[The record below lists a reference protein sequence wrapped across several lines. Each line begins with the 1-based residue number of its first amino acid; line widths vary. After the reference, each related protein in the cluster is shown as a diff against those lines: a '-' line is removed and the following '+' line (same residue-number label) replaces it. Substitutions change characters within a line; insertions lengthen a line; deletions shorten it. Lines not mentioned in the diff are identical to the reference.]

1 MTKLEQD
8 DERSQPTLEQVATVA
23 GVSRATVSRVINGS
37 PKVSDSTRSAVSHAV
52 EQLGYVPN
60 RAARSLV
67 TRRTESLA
75 LVVEES
81 ESRLF
86 ADPFFARTVRGIS
99 AVLAERD
106 LQLVLLMA
114 QSTSERAR
122 VERYLT
128 GGHVDGVLV
137 LSHHGNYDL
146 PLRLQRGGVPVV
158 LGGRPTSRLP
168 ISYVDA
174 DNVGGAHEA
183 VSHLIEQGRERVA
196 TISGPND
203 MGAGMDRLRGYR
215 AALEEAAVDYDE
227 DLVESGDFSRESG
240 ERAMRALLERRPQ
253 IDAVFAAS
261 DLMAAGA
268 LRVLKDHG
276 RTIPEDV
283 AVVGFDDS
291 STARTTD
298 PQLTT
303 VRQPVEHF
311 GREMARMLLRKM
323 DTADAGVQ
331 KLVLGT
337 ELVMRGSTRT
347 TTGGEP

>member
-1 MTKLEQD
+1 MAKLD
-8 DERSQPTLEQVATVA
+8 DPEVRSQPTLDQVAIAA

-37 PKVSDSTRSAVSHAV
+37 PKVSDSARSAVSHAV

-67 TRRTESLA
+67 TRRTDSMA

-99 AVLAERD
+99 GVFAERD

-114 QSTSERAR
+114 HSTSERAR

-128 GGHVDGVLV
+128 GGHIDGVLMV
-137 LSHHGNYDL
+137 SHHSNYEL
-146 PLRLQRGGVPVV
+146 PLRLKSVGIPVV
-158 LGGRPTSRLP
+158 LGGRPINRLSL
-168 ISYVDA
+168 SYVDA
-174 DNVGGAHEA
+174 DNVGGAHDA
-183 VSHLIEQGRERVA
+183 VAHLIERGRARVA
-196 TISGPND
+196 TISGPSD
-203 MGAGMDRLRGYR
+203 MGAGVDRLRGYR
-215 AALEEAAVDYDE
+215 AALDEAGMGFDE
-227 DLVESGDFSRESG
+227 GLTEPGDFSRESG
-240 ERAMRALLERRPQ
+240 EQAMAQLLERRPDL
-253 IDAVFAAS
+253 DAVFAAS

-268 LRVLKDHG
+268 LRVLKEHG
-276 RTIPEDV
+276 RRIPDDV
-283 AVVGFDDS
+283 AIVGFDDS

-303 VRQPVEHF
+303 VRQPVELF
-311 GREMARMLLRKM
+311 GREMAHMLLRQVE
-323 DTADAGVQ
+323 TPDAGVQ

-337 ELVMRGSTRT
+337 ELVIRGST
-347 TTGGEP
+347 

>member
-1 MTKLEQD
+1 MAKLD
-8 DERSQPTLEQVATVA
+8 DPEIARSQPTLDEVAIAA

-37 PKVSDSTRSAVSHAV
+37 PKVSDTARSAVSHAV

-67 TRRTESLA
+67 TRRTDSMA
-75 LVVEES
+75 LVVQES

-99 AVLAERD
+99 GVLAERD

-128 GGHVDGVLV
+128 GGHIDGVLV
-137 LSHHGNYDL
+137 LSHHSNYEL
-146 PLRLQRGGVPVV
+146 PLRLKGVGVPVV
-158 LGGRPTSRLP
+158 LGGRPTSRLSL
-168 ISYVDA
+168 SYVDS
-174 DNVGGAHEA
+174 DNVGGAHDA
-183 VSHLIEQGRERVA
+183 VAHLIEQGRSRVA

-203 MGAGMDRLRGYR
+203 MGAGVDRLRGYR
-215 AALEEAAVDYDE
+215 AALDEAGTGFDE
-227 DLVESGDFSRESG
+227 GLVESGDFSRESG
-240 ERAMRALLERRPQ
+240 ELAMEALIERRPDL
-253 IDAVFAAS
+253 DAVFAAS

-268 LRVLKDHG
+268 LRVLKEHG
-276 RTIPEDV
+276 RRIPADV

-303 VRQPVEHF
+303 VRQPVELF
-311 GREMARMLLRKM
+311 GREMAHMLLRQVE
-323 DTADAGVQ
+323 TPDAGVQ

-337 ELVMRGSTRT
+337 ELVIRGST
-347 TTGGEP
+347 

>member
-1 MTKLEQD
+1 MTNPDGNELT
-8 DERSQPTLEQVATVA
+8 RSQPTIEQVATAA

-37 PKVSDSTRSAVSHAV
+37 PKVSDSARSAVSHAV

-67 TRRTESLA
+67 TRRTDSIA
-75 LVVEES
+75 LVVEEP

-86 ADPFFARTVRGIS
+86 ADPFFARTVRGMS
-99 AVLAERD
+99 GVLAERD

-122 VERYLT
+122 VQRYLT
-128 GGHVDGVLV
+128 GGHIDGVLV
-137 LSHHGNYDL
+137 LSHHGNYEL
-146 PLRLQRGGVPVV
+146 PISLKRDGIPVV
-158 LGGRPTSRLP
+158 LGGRPTSRIA

-174 DNVGGAHEA
+174 DNTGGAHEA
-183 VSHLIEQGRERVA
+183 VAHLIERGRQRVA

-203 MGAGMDRLRGYR
+203 MGAGVDRLRGYR
-215 AALEEAAVDYDE
+215 AALEEAGMEYDE
-227 DLVESGDFSRESG
+227 GLVEPGDFSRESG
-240 ERAMRALLERRPQ
+240 ERAMEALIERRPDL
-253 IDAVFAAS
+253 DAVFAAS

-268 LRVLKDHG
+268 LRMLKERG
-276 RTIPEDV
+276 RSIPGNV
-283 AVVGFDDS
+283 ALVGFDDS
-291 STARTTD
+291 VTARTTD

-311 GREMARMLLRKM
+311 GREMAHMLLRQIE
-323 DTADAGVQ
+323 TPDAGVQ

-337 ELVMRGSTRT
+337 DLVMRGST
-347 TTGGEP
+347 

>member
-1 MTKLEQD
+1 MARTESG
-8 DERSQPTLEQVATVA
+8 EIARSQPTLEQVATAA

-37 PKVSDSTRSAVSHAV
+37 PKVSDSARAAVARAV

-67 TRRTESLA
+67 TRRTDSMA

-86 ADPFFARTVRGIS
+86 ADPFFARTLRGMS
-99 AVLAERD
+99 AVMGERD

-114 QSTSERAR
+114 QSSSERAR
-122 VERYLT
+122 VERYLM
-128 GGHVDGVLV
+128 GGHIDGVLL

-146 PLRLQRGGVPVV
+146 PLALRRAGVPVV
-158 LGGRPTSRLP
+158 LGGRPTRRLP

-183 VSHLIEQGRERVA
+183 VSFLIEGGRQRVA
-196 TISGPND
+196 TITGPND
-203 MGAGMDRLRGYR
+203 MGAGVDRLRGYR
-215 AALEEAAVDYDE
+215 AALEEAGMSYDE
-227 DLVESGDFSRESG
+227 DYVESGDFSRESG
-240 ERAMRALLERRPQ
+240 ERAMTALLERRPQ
-253 IDAVFAAS
+253 LEAVFAAS

-268 LRVLKDHG
+268 LRVLKEHG
-276 RTIPEDV
+276 RDIPGDV

-291 STARTTD
+291 ITARTTD

-311 GREMARMLLRKM
+311 GREMAHMLLRKIE
-323 DTADAGVQ
+323 TADPGVQ
-331 KLVLGT
+331 NLVLGT
-337 ELVMRGSTRT
+337 ELIKRGST
-347 TTGGEP
+347 

>member
-1 MTKLEQD
+1 MTRPDGNELA
-8 DERSQPTLEQVATVA
+8 RSQPTLEQVATTA

-37 PKVSDSTRSAVSHAV
+37 PKVSDSARSAVSHAV

-67 TRRTESLA
+67 TRRTDSLA

-86 ADPFFARTVRGIS
+86 ADPFFARTVRGMS

-114 QSTSERAR
+114 QSASERIR

-128 GGHVDGVLV
+128 GGHIDGVLL
-137 LSHHGNYDL
+137 LSHHGNYEL
-146 PLRLQRGGVPVV
+146 PLRLMRAAVPVV
-158 LGGRPTSRLP
+158 LGGRPTRRLP

-183 VSHLIEQGRERVA
+183 VAYLIEQGRRHVA

-203 MGAGMDRLRGYR
+203 MGAGVDRLRGYR
-215 AALEEAAVDYDE
+215 AALDEAGMSYDE
-227 DLVESGDFSRESG
+227 GFVEGGDFSRESG
-240 ERAMRALLERRPQ
+240 ERAMETLLERRPHL
-253 IDAVFAAS
+253 DAVFAAS

-268 LRVLKDHG
+268 LRVLKEHG
-276 RTIPEDV
+276 RGVPGDV

-291 STARTTD
+291 VTARTTD

-311 GREMARMLLRKM
+311 GREMAHMLLRQIK
-323 DTADAGVQ
+323 TADAGVQ

-337 ELVMRGSTRT
+337 ELVMRGST
-347 TTGGEP
+347 

>member
-1 MTKLEQD
+1 MTRLNETGY
-8 DERSQPTLEQVATVA
+8 ERSQPTLDQVAIAA

-37 PKVSDSTRSAVSHAV
+37 PKVSESARLAVSHAV

-67 TRRTESLA
+67 TRRTDSMA
-75 LVVEES
+75 LVVEEP

-86 ADPFFARTVRGIS
+86 ADPFFARTVRGMS
-99 AVLAERD
+99 GVLAERD

-122 VERYLT
+122 VQRYLT
-128 GGHVDGVLV
+128 GGHIDGVLV

-146 PLRLQRGGVPVV
+146 PLKLKQDGVPVV
-158 LGGRPTSRLP
+158 LGGRPTRRLP
-168 ISYVDA
+168 ISFVDS
-174 DNVGGAHEA
+174 DNAGGAHEA
-183 VSHLIEQGRERVA
+183 VAHLLELGKQRVA

-203 MGAGMDRLRGYR
+203 MGAGVDRLRGYR
-215 AALEEAAVDYDE
+215 AALDEAGVEFDDG
-227 DLVESGDFSRESG
+227 LVEPGDFSGESG
-240 ERAMRALLERRPQ
+240 ERAMEKLLERRPDV
-253 IDAVFAAS
+253 DAVFAAS

-268 LRVLKDHG
+268 LRVLKENG
-276 RTIPEDV
+276 RRIPGDV
-283 AVVGFDDS
+283 AVIGFDDS

-303 VRQPVEHF
+303 IRQPVELF
-311 GREMARMLLRKM
+311 GREMANMLLRQIAN
-323 DTADAGVQ
+323 ADAGVQ

-337 ELVMRGSTRT
+337 ELVVRDST
-347 TTGGEP
+347 

>member
-1 MTKLEQD
+1 MTNPDGNELT
-8 DERSQPTLEQVATVA
+8 RSQPTIEQVAAVA

-37 PKVSDSTRSAVSHAV
+37 PKVSDSARSAVSHAV

-67 TRRTESLA
+67 TRRTDSIA
-75 LVVEES
+75 LVVEEP

-86 ADPFFARTVRGIS
+86 ADPFFARTVRGMGG
-99 AVLAERD
+99 VLAERD

-122 VERYLT
+122 VQRYLT
-128 GGHVDGVLV
+128 GGHIDGVLL
-137 LSHHGNYDL
+137 LSHHGNYEL
-146 PLRLQRGGVPVV
+146 PIRLKRDGIPVV
-158 LGGRPTSRLP
+158 LGGRPTTRIS

-183 VSHLIEQGRERVA
+183 VAHLIERGRQRVA

-203 MGAGMDRLRGYR
+203 MGAGVDRLRGYR
-215 AALEEAAVDYDE
+215 AALEEAGVEYD
-227 DLVESGDFSRESG
+227 DGLVEPGDFSRESG
-240 ERAMRALLERRPQ
+240 ERAMDALIERRPDL
-253 IDAVFAAS
+253 DAVFAAS

-268 LRVLKDHG
+268 LRLLKERG
-276 RTIPEDV
+276 RHIPGDV
-283 AVVGFDDS
+283 SVVGFDDS
-291 STARTTD
+291 VTARTTD

-311 GREMARMLLRKM
+311 GREMAHMLLRQIE
-323 DTADAGVQ
+323 TPDAGVQ

-337 ELVMRGSTRT
+337 ELVMRGST
-347 TTGGEP
+347 

>member
-1 MTKLEQD
+1 MAKLD
-8 DERSQPTLEQVATVA
+8 DPEARSQPTLDQVAIAA

-37 PKVSDSTRSAVSHAV
+37 PKVSDSARSAVSHAV

-67 TRRTESLA
+67 TRRTDSMA

-99 AVLAERD
+99 GIFAERD

-114 QSTSERAR
+114 QSTPERAR

-128 GGHVDGVLV
+128 GGHIDGVLV
-137 LSHHGNYDL
+137 LSHHSNYEL
-146 PLRLQRGGVPVV
+146 PLRLKSVGVPVV
-158 LGGRPTSRLP
+158 LGGRPTSRLAL
-168 ISYVDA
+168 SYVDA
-174 DNVGGAHEA
+174 DNVGGAHDA
-183 VSHLIEQGRERVA
+183 IAHLIERGRARVA

-203 MGAGMDRLRGYR
+203 MGAGVDRLRGYR
-215 AALEEAAVDYDE
+215 AALDEAGVGFDE
-227 DLVESGDFSRESG
+227 GLVEPGDFSRESG
-240 ERAMRALLERRPQ
+240 ERAMAQLLERRPDV
-253 IDAVFAAS
+253 DAVFAAS

-268 LRVLKDHG
+268 LRVLKEHG
-276 RTIPEDV
+276 RRIPDDV

-303 VRQPVEHF
+303 VRQPVELF
-311 GREMARMLLRKM
+311 GREMAHMLLRQVE
-323 DTADAGVQ
+323 TPDAGVQ

-337 ELVMRGSTRT
+337 ELMIRGST
-347 TTGGEP
+347 